1 MRTQSIDT
9 HPDAEK
15 VLISLFRK
23 ASTSKKFSLVRT
35 LTQTTIQLSKR
46 AIARANKELNE
57 EQINLIFIS
66 LHYGNDLAER
76 VKKYLERKHH
86 EIS

>member
-23 ASTSKKFSLVRT
+23 ASISEKFSRVRS
-35 LTQTTIQLSKR
+35 LTQTTIQLSRR
-46 AIARANKELNE
+46 AIARANKEFNE
-57 EQINLIFIS
+57 EQINLKFIS

-76 VKKYLERKHH
+76 VKKYLERMHQD
-86 EIS
+86 

>member
-15 VLISLFRK
+15 VLVSLFRK
-23 ASTSKKFSLVRT
+23 ASTSKKFSLVRS

-46 AIARANKELNE
+46 AIARANKNLNE

-76 VKKYLERKHH
+76 VKKYLGRIPH
-86 EIS
+86 ENP

>member
-15 VLISLFRK
+15 VLISLLRK
-23 ASTSKKFSLVRT
+23 ASIREKFSLVRS

-46 AIARANKELNE
+46 AIARANKNLNE

-76 VKKYLERKHH
+76 VKKHLEKIHH
-86 EIS
+86 ENP

>member
-9 HPDAEK
+9 HPDTEK

-23 ASTSKKFSLVRT
+23 SSISEKFSLVRS
-35 LTQTTIQLSKR
+35 LTQTTIRLSKR

-57 EQINLIFIS
+57 EQINLIFVS
-66 LHYGNDLAER
+66 LHYGKDLAEN
-76 VKKYLERKHH
+76 VKKYLERMHH
-86 EIS
+86 